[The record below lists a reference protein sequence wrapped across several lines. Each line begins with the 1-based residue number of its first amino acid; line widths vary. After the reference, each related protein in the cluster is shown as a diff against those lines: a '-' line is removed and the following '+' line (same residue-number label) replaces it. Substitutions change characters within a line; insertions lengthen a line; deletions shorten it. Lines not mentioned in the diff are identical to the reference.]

1 MTDNDARK
9 REMLR
14 AADELEIALQA
25 PGLTRAQR
33 DDLGRAF
40 WLRIIDNK
48 EAALVMFEYWRRT
61 DSRGDDSG
69 GHAVTMNVR
78 SPKRNPPGRLQGTAV
93 DAR

>member
-1 MTDNDARK
+1 MTDNDAWK

-40 WLRIIDNK
+40 WLRLIAN
-48 EAALVMFEYWRRT
+48 ETVALLMFEHWRKS
-61 DSRGDDSG
+61 DSGGDDGG

-78 SPKRNPPGRLQGTAV
+78 SPKRNPPGRLRGAAA
-93 DAR
+93 DEP